1 MSALT
6 AYLALAIF
14 PFIINLFPNPVWLR
28 WELKRGFKEDG
39 APVPPEI
46 ADKIERAGRYM
57 LFFIDA
63 VVAFLVFMMMRRYS
77 VSSIRLGLH
86 LEHWKLHLLVGCAAG
101 ISWIGLHILLLY
113 LLEGPRLGS
122 ATRSTQQGSA
132 ALWVSIFFVGAFA
145 EEFWRAFCLF
155 AFTNTG
161 HSIFVSVVLTAIA
174 FSAGHL
180 RSSIG
185 GYLGVATLGVG
196 LALLYLWQGSIVA
209 TYSAHVVANLGW
221 LYWNRRVK

>member
-14 PFIINLFPNPVWLR
+14 PFIINSFPNPVWLR
-28 WELKRGFKEDG
+28 WEFKRGFKEEG

-63 VVAFLVFMMMRRYS
+63 VVALLVFMMMRRYS
-77 VSSIRLGLH
+77 VSRIQVGLH
-86 LEHWKLHLLVGCAAG
+86 LEQWKSHLMVGCAAG
-101 ISWIGLHILLLY
+101 IIWIVLHILLMY
-113 LLEGPRLGS
+113 LIEGEHPGS
-122 ATRSTQQGSA
+122 AIRSTQQGSA
-132 ALWVSIFFVGAFA
+132 ALWVSIFFVGVFA

-155 AFTNTG
+155 TFTNTG
-161 HSIFVSVVLTAIA
+161 HSTFVSVVLTAIA

-180 RSSIG
+180 QPSIG

-196 LALLYLWQGSIVA
+196 LALLYLWQGSMVA
-209 TYSAHVVANLGW
+209 TYSAHLVANLGW